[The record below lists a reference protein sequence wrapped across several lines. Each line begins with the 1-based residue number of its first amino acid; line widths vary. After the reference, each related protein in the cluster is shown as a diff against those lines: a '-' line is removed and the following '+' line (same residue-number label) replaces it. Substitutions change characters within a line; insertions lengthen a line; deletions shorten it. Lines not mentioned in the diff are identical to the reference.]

1 MRWLSFCVEFASKF
15 AKLTSKFN
23 ELTSK
28 FNEFTSKFEAEA
40 MLLLKEAK
48 HPHAGA

>member
-1 MRWLSFCVEFASKF
+1 MRWLSFYVEFASKF

-23 ELTSK
+23 EL
-28 FNEFTSKFEAEA
+28 TSKFEAEA

>member
-1 MRWLSFCVEFASKF
+1 MRWLSFYVEFASKF
-15 AKLTSKFN
+15 AK
-23 ELTSK
+23 LTSK

-48 HPHAGA
+48 HPHADA